1 MRSTI
6 FHVQWVANG
15 HNQNA
20 YFETEAAAESFA
32 AGLGRANTVAVVFE
46 AGVEA

>member
-6 FHVQWVANG
+6 FRVQWVANG
-15 HNQNA
+15 HNQDA

-32 AGLGRANTVAVVFE
+32 AGMRRASTEAVVFA
-46 AGVEA
+46 AGVES